1 MDSSQQRFNDLFKLN
16 VDSRTW
22 EEESTVGQAPQP
34 RTFHRAVLIQ
44 NVMYVVG
51 GFDGSRLNDMFHI
64 ALEKSK
70 SGSTESLSQ
79 RSSSDESVVSYKSRR
94 PPTSAAS
101 GIMQTVPSDL
111 SIN

>member
-1 MDSSQQRFNDLFKLN
+1 M
-16 VDSRTW
+16 
-22 EEESTVGQAPQP
+22 PQP

-64 ALEKSK
+64 ALDKSK
-70 SGSTESLSQ
+70 TGSSSGSQSH
-79 RSSSDESVVSYKSRR
+79 RSSSDESVVSYKSR

-111 SIN
+111 SINQVSYSELELEVDESE

>member
-1 MDSSQQRFNDLFKLN
+1 
-16 VDSRTW
+16 
-22 EEESTVGQAPQP
+22 
-34 RTFHRAVLIQ
+34 
-44 NVMYVVG
+44 MYVVG

-64 ALEKSK
+64 ALDKNK
-70 SGSTESLSQ
+70 GSSAGSLSH
-79 RSSSDESVVSYKSRR
+79 RSSSDEESVVSYKSR